1 MKIIIIEHDAKQLI
15 KSVEENTI
23 TIESIER
30 DNIRFSI
37 DSENL
42 DNNPLTIGLY
52 SDLDFSDCCCLME
65 QISPDHIINGDE
77 SEKTDYRE
85 MSKSQL
91 IEVMEGYKWKLI
103 QLIDEWEVSL

>member
-1 MKIIIIEHDAKQLI
+1 MKINITEHDAKKLI
-15 KSVEENTI
+15 KSVEEKTI
-23 TIESIER
+23 SIESIER
-30 DNIRFSI
+30 DRIRFY
-37 DSENL
+37 L
-42 DNNPLTIGLY
+42 NPKNSFDPLAISLF
-52 SDLDFSDCCCLME
+52 SDCVFSDCCCFME

-91 IEVMEGYKWKLI
+91 IEIMEGYKWKLI